1 MQKVTQV
8 RVKRIT
14 NYLGVTV
21 HNEMETR
28 STVSHQFSKD
38 VFKHIFYSALHG
50 AVVAVPFCMA
60 LLVCVH
66 CLAYAAI
73 YRFFRTHEKITC
85 FTIYFR
91 WISLTV
97 LSWSLPLMRRL
108 QNRGDSKRWWNLKTC
123 FKKGQLSAII
133 IVKFENA
140 VKNSQVR
147 ESKNIP
153 LQHPKIF
160 RYLLKVSHAI
170 WQVLKKF

>member
-1 MQKVTQV
+1 MLECMQKVTQV

-73 YRFFRTHEKITC
+73 YRFFRTHTKK
-85 FTIYFR
+85 
-91 WISLTV
+91 SL
-97 LSWSLPLMRRL
+97 
-108 QNRGDSKRWWNLKTC
+108 
-123 FKKGQLSAII
+123 A
-133 IVKFENA
+133 
-140 VKNSQVR
+140 SQYTFA
-147 ESKNIP
+147 E
-153 LQHPKIF
+153 
-160 RYLLKVSHAI
+160 
-170 WQVLKKF
+170 